1 MLGRAVALED
11 KVAQEISILRLGRL
25 GLDDCVVEPARPCPR
40 LASGPADCNVCGHL
54 FLLE

>member
-1 MLGRAVALED
+1 MVVLGRAVALED
-11 KVAQEISILRLGRL
+11 KVAQEISILRL